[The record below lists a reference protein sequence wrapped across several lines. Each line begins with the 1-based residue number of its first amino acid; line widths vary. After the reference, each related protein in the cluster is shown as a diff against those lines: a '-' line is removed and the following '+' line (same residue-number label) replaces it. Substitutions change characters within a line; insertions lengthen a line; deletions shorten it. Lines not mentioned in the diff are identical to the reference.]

1 MAMEAGEISS
11 VIETYN
17 AVLRL
22 HMTSKDA
29 FNDSLYQAEYTSL
42 RDQLLSTERSRGYN
56 NWLKDAKKT
65 IKIEDYRSEVY

>member
-17 AVLRL
+17 AVLRIN
-22 HMTSKDA
+22 MTAKDV
-29 FNDSLYQAEYTSL
+29 FNDSLYQVEYTAI
-42 RDQLLSTERSRGYN
+42 RDQLLNTERSRGSTS
-56 NWLKDAKKT
+56 WLTDAKKT